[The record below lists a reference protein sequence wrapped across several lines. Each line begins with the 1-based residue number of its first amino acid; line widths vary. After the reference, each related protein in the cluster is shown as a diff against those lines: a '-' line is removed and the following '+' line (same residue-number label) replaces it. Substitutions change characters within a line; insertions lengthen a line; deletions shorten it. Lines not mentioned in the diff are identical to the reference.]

1 MTMGTTGPLL
11 FARPFYGEKI
21 GALHLQERLYQ
32 KALRVSEIRR
42 AL

>member
-1 MTMGTTGPLL
+1 MTLGTTENLL
-11 FARPFYGEKI
+11 FGRPFYGEKI
-21 GALHLQERLYQ
+21 GALHLQERLYK